1 MDGERAIPSH
11 PIIKYGGLQAGFE
24 AHPRFMAAEG
34 RDGNSARVAFSVKI
48 TIIATL
54 LVLL

>member
-1 MDGERAIPSH
+1 MDEERAIPSH